1 MNSAASPG
9 AAPRERS
16 PGPVGRR
23 AFEGREAAACG
34 SATVARTLTEAL
46 QPFAGWEARLELA
59 FELRAERT
67 VLASRRHV
75 GPLAVQRPF
84 YPEADGT
91 CHAYVLHP
99 PGGVVGG
106 DRLQLEVNVAGGGAQ
121 ALLTTPAATKFYR
134 SPERRAS
141 QSQHFR
147 VGPGSRLEW
156 LPQENIVYDGADIAL
171 ETRIELQADAELIAW
186 EVTCLGR
193 PAIAERLSRGRVRQ
207 RLSVL
212 RDGQALLLERALY
225 DGGSDALRQPY
236 GLNGQPVVGTLVCVA
251 KRAPSEAVLE
261 HVREALHAVAA
272 HETACTQLPSVLVCR
287 YLGAS
292 TERAQLAFRAAW
304 AALRVHCFGCSA
316 VEPRIWAT

>member
-1 MNSAASPG
+1 VPAERSLRPRAGLALERPD
-9 AAPRERS
+9 AAPR
-16 PGPVGRR
+16 
-23 AFEGREAAACG
+23 G
-34 SATVARTLTEAL
+34 SATVARTLSEAL
-46 QPFAGWEARLELA
+46 QPSAGWEARLELT
-59 FELRAERT
+59 FELRAQRT

-75 GPLAVQRPF
+75 GPLTVQRPF

-106 DRLQLEVNVAGGGAQ
+106 DRLELDATVAGGGAR

-134 SPERRAS
+134 CPERRAA

-147 VGPGSRLEW
+147 VGAGSRLEW

-171 ETRIELQADAELIAW
+171 ETRIELQADAQLIAW
-186 EVTCLGR
+186 EVSCLGR
-193 PAIAERLSRGRVRQ
+193 PAIEERLSYGRVRQ

-212 RDGQALLLERALY
+212 RDGEALLLERALY
-225 DGGSDALRQPY
+225 AGGSDALRQPY
-236 GLNGQPVVGTLVCVA
+236 GLNGQPVVGTLVCVT
-251 KRAPSEAVLE
+251 KRSPSDATLE
-261 HVREALHAVAA
+261 RVREALHAVAA

-304 AALRVHCFGCSA
+304 AVLREDCFGTSA
-316 VEPRIWAT
+316 VAPRIWAT